1 MWGLVLFFAFTA
13 AQDPV
18 RIGIVV
24 LLISRPR
31 PMPHLVAYWLGLK
44 AMGFG
49 AALAALFLLRDFILS
64 VTRVVTSAAR
74 NPVVPPIQIALGVV
88 ALSTAAM
95 LAAPSSVRQAAYA
108 LVPGGDPSA
117 QVLQP
122 KTPTV
127 FSRLSWR
134 RLLEDGS
141 PRMAFVFGLGTATP
155 LIEFWA
161 AMMVIVA
168 SGAGAGAQ
176 VIAALMWI
184 LVAYAIAEIPLV
196 SYLASPAKTQ
206 AVVMRLHDWLRA
218 HGRPIFVLV
227 LGVVGVFMVASGVG
241 RV

>member
-18 RIGIVV
+18 RIGIVM

-31 PMPHLVAYWLGLK
+31 PMPHLLAYWLGLK

-95 LAAPSSVRQAAYA
+95 LAAPSSMRQAAYA
-108 LVPGGDPSA
+108 LVPGGDPPA
-117 QVLQP
+117 EVLQP

-218 HGRPIFVLV
+218 HGRPISVLV
-227 LGVVGVFMVASGVG
+227 LGVFGVFMVAHGVG

>member
-1 MWGLVLFFAFTA
+1 MWGIVLFFAFTA
-13 AQDPV
+13 AHDPV
-18 RIGIVV
+18 RIGIVA

-49 AALAALFLLRDFILS
+49 AALAALFLLGDFILS

-134 RLLEDGS
+134 RLLADGS
-141 PRMAFVFGLGTATP
+141 PRMAFVVGLGTATP
-155 LIEFWA
+155 LIEFWG

-168 SGAGAGAQ
+168 SRAGAGAQ

>member
-1 MWGLVLFFAFTA
+1 MWGLVLFFALTA

-18 RIGIVV
+18 RIGIVM

-31 PMPHLVAYWLGLK
+31 PMPHLLAFWLGLK

-49 AALAALFLLRDFILS
+49 AALAALFLLSDFIGS
-64 VTRVVTSAAR
+64 ITQVVTSATR

-95 LAAPSSVRQAAYA
+95 LTAPSSVRQAAYA

-141 PRMAFVFGLGTATP
+141 PRMAFVVGLGTATP
-155 LIEFWA
+155 LIEFWG

-168 SGAGAGAQ
+168 SGAGAGTQ
-176 VIAALMWI
+176 VIAALMWT
-184 LVAYAIAEIPLV
+184 LLAYAIVEIPLV
-196 SYLASPAKTQ
+196 GYLASPAKTQ

-218 HGRPIFVLV
+218 HGRAIFVLSLCVGGV
-227 LGVVGVFMVASGVG
+227 LMVANGVS

>member
-95 LAAPSSVRQAAYA
+95 LAAPSSMRQAAYA

-122 KTPTV
+122 RTPTV

-168 SGAGAGAQ
+168 SRAGAGAQ

-227 LGVVGVFMVASGVG
+227 LGVVGVLMVANGVG

>member
-31 PMPHLVAYWLGLK
+31 PMPNLLAYWLGLK

-95 LAAPSSVRQAAYA
+95 LAAPSSMRQAAYA

-155 LIEFWA
+155 PIEFWG

-176 VIAALMWI
+176 VIAALVWI

-227 LGVVGVFMVASGVG
+227 LGVVGVLMVAKGVG

>member
-1 MWGLVLFFAFTA
+1 
-13 AQDPV
+13 
-18 RIGIVV
+18 
-24 LLISRPR
+24 
-31 PMPHLVAYWLGLK
+31 
-44 AMGFG
+44 
-49 AALAALFLLRDFILS
+49 
-64 VTRVVTSAAR
+64 
-74 NPVVPPIQIALGVV
+74 
-88 ALSTAAM
+88 M

-108 LVPGGDPSA
+108 VVPGGDPSA
-117 QVLQP
+117 EVLQP

-134 RLLEDGS
+134 RLVEDGS

-155 LIEFWA
+155 LIEFWG

-168 SGAGAGAQ
+168 SGAGTGAQ

-227 LGVVGVFMVASGVG
+227 LGVVGVLMVANGVG